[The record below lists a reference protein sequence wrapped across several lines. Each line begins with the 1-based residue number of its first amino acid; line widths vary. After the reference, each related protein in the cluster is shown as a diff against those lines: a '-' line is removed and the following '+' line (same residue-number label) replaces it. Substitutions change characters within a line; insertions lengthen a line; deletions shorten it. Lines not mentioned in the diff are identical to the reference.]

1 MRHAIR
7 LVTMAVCAVAVPVIA
22 ASESDASGGGRERQV
37 RKHHQRPHLGWN
49 NSLRRSWAADEIRP
63 VAPSWSGGGEVCAGN
78 ARGIDCKIWPP
89 PIGDDPDRKAS
100 SDGM

>member
-1 MRHAIR
+1 MRRYAIR
-7 LVTMAVCAVAVPVIA
+7 LVTMAICAAAIPVTA
-22 ASESDASGGGRERQV
+22 ATEAEASGQHL
-37 RKHHQRPHLGWN
+37 RKHHQRTHLGWN
-49 NSLRRSWAADEIRP
+49 NSLRRSWAAGEVRP

-89 PIGDDPDRKAS
+89 PINDDPDRKAS

>member
-1 MRHAIR
+1 MRRHAIR
-7 LVTMAVCAVAVPVIA
+7 LVTMAVCAFAVPVIA
-22 ASESDASGGGRERQV
+22 ASEAEAGGQHV

-49 NSLRRSWAADEIRP
+49 NSLRRSWAADEVRP